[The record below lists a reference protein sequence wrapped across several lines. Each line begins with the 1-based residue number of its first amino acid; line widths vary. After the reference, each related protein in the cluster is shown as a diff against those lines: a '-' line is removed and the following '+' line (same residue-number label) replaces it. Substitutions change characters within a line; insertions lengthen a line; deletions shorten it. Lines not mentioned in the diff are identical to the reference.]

1 VCALRGVGG
10 AGVGG
15 ALGAVPLQ
23 QDAIYAW
30 CETAV
35 LFFQSNAVMFVSNR
49 LPAMSQALLLFL
61 VASVVALSQ
70 NCLGDLSVRW
80 AYNIPGA
87 QILERLDVSSD
98 FSFVVASV
106 NYATSANLYALSAD
120 PGTIS
125 GSLLWSV
132 QVFQGESPNPNQVN
146 LGRPSI
152 SSDGNY
158 VAVGCQN
165 CQKKNAFIFAIN
177 GNSPNLIWSGLL
189 FSSNGNILGLEGIP
203 AWRPDSS
210 FVYFQDVTYG
220 NIIEVQVSTKSVTGR
235 ASIWTNASI
244 TVSGAPSPLMS
255 KDGKY
260 MYACGATDLGGGTLN
275 QYTLPMLNLQNP
287 KPSASVP
294 LLNPCAATGHLSKYS
309 NILYIGDGTTP
320 NNGGVNAVDTSNGGL
335 SVQWSK
341 AVGTN
346 FYVSPAFVYYTSA
359 SSPSKQV

>member
-1 VCALRGVGG
+1 
-10 AGVGG
+10 
-15 ALGAVPLQ
+15 
-23 QDAIYAW
+23 
-30 CETAV
+30 
-35 LFFQSNAVMFVSNR
+35 
-49 LPAMSQALLLFL
+49 MSQALLLFL
-61 VASVVALSQ
+61 VASVVALAQ

-106 NYATSANLYALSAD
+106 NYAASANLYALSAD

-132 QVFQGESPNPNQVN
+132 QVFQESPSPNQVN

-165 CQKKNAFIFAIN
+165 CQKQNAFIFAIN
-177 GNSPNLIWSGLL
+177 GNSPNLIWSDLL
-189 FSSNGNILGLEGIP
+189 LSSNGNTLGLEGIP

-220 NIIEVQVSTKSVTGR
+220 NIIEVQISTKSVTGR
-235 ASIWTNASI
+235 ASIWTKAST

-260 MYACGATDLGGGTLN
+260 LYACGASDLGGGALN
-275 QYTLPMLNLQNP
+275 QYTLPMLNVQNP
-287 KPSASVP
+287 KPSARVL

-309 NILYIGDGTTP
+309 NILYIGDGNG
-320 NNGGVNAVDTSNGGL
+320 NNGGVNAVDTSNGRL
-335 SVQWSK
+335 SKLWYA
-341 AVGTN
+341 AVGTT